1 MADTVTVHIPQHSK
15 DYTLYAEGFLCGIE
29 KDGED
34 FLVTL
39 DFSFPVIL
47 YYTYRYHR
55 RIYIITRPYPPFAVR
70 NSDVNREFSIISQL
84 RGRSFDR
91 FKRSVKY
98 IADRTGRTCFG
109 YPAAF
114 FWQLSYLCIA
124 GKNDRVNLE
133 LLIKKYSP
141 KFSFEYTPEQN
152 EIMERNV
159 ALFSRQV
166 SYARKLNRS
175 F

>member
-1 MADTVTVHIPQHSK
+1 MADTVTVRIPRLLN
-15 DYTLYAEGFLCGIE
+15 YTLYAEGFLCGIE
-29 KDGED
+29 RDGAD

-55 RIYIITRPYPPFAVR
+55 RIYIISRPCPPCITKSR
-70 NSDVNREFSIISQL
+70 DVSREFSIISQL

-109 YPAAF
+109 FPAAF

-124 GKNDRVNLE
+124 GKNDRINLN

-141 KFSFEYTPEQN
+141 RFSFEYTPEQN
-152 EIMERNV
+152 KLMERNV
-159 ALFSRQV
+159 ALFSKQV
-166 SYARKLNRS
+166 SYDRRINRS